1 MLPGGLA
8 VVGAYLF
15 CAEAVLRA
23 GDHAAQAG
31 ALARACV
38 AGGLE
43 ADGGAAAAGGGGS
56 PAPPAVL
63 LHVDAEG
70 RGKLACRKCAP
81 AGGRPEPCEL
91 QLGPV
96 AAGLVELRARYALA
110 PLPAAVPAAA
120 AGPGA
125 GGAGGGCAA
134 RAAAAGAVLARERA
148 ALAGALLEA
157 GGAVLDP
164 GASLAEA
171 LARAGSSAGAGGP
184 HEVAVLRGP
193 GASAAPQARGGAAL
207 AARCRPAGG
216 SLRGVAFAWG
226 REPAARAAR
235 ELAQDLVRS
244 LCAREE
250 LLLAEADAEAEAEA
264 EAGGA
269 PPGAAA
275 APPPRGAP
283 AEALGFGLARRC
295 ALRGAW
301 LAGGAAASD
310 YLAAGEGLADA
321 EGRCAELWGAPPDGE
336 APSEEWEGAPAGLGE
351 GAARAWDPGAARG
364 PGPAAAAA
372 GGPGGG
378 GSPSCAALAAAGAS
392 AGLAALLAA
401 LHWGGQAAPGLA
413 AEL

>member
-15 CAEAVLRA
+15 CSEAVLRA

-43 ADGGAAAAGGGGS
+43 ADGGG
-56 PAPPAVL
+56 APGAPGASPAVL

-70 RGKLACRKCAP
+70 RGRLACRKCAA
-81 AGGRPEPCEL
+81 AGARPEPCEL

-96 AAGLVELRARYALA
+96 AAGLVELRASYALA
-110 PLPAAVPAAA
+110 ALPAAVPAAA
-120 AGPGA
+120 
-125 GGAGGGCAA
+125 GGAGYAA

-148 ALAGALLEA
+148 ALAGTLLEA

-250 LLLAEADAEAEAEA
+250 LLLAEADAEAEA
-264 EAGGA
+264 A
-269 PPGAAA
+269 PAPQEAAA
-275 APPPRGAP
+275 APPPVP
-283 AEALGFGLARRC
+283 LCFGLARRC
-295 ALRGAW
+295 ALRGGW

-310 YLAAGEGLADA
+310 YLAASEGPGDA

-336 APSEEWEGAPAGLGE
+336 APSEEWEGAPGGLGK
-351 GAARAWDPGAARG
+351 GSARVWDPAAS
-364 PGPAAAAA
+364 PDPAAAVAAA
-372 GGPGGG
+372 GGPGGSS
-378 GSPSCAALAAAGAS
+378 SPSCAILAAAGAS

-401 LHWGGQAAPGLA
+401 LHWGGQAAPGFA
-413 AEL
+413 PEL